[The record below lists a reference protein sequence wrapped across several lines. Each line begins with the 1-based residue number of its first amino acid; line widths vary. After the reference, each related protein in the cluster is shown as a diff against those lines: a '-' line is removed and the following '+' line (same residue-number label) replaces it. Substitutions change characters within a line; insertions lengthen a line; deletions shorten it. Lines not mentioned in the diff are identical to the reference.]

1 MEILNIDPRV
11 LAVQVGGFL
20 LLLVVFRLFLFRPI
34 MDILDARRQE
44 VEENYRRA
52 EEHQRVA
59 EQLRSEYEAHLANI
73 EEEMRAKIAQ
83 AIKEGQAMRDE
94 IIASSRAKA
103 ENTLNRALEQIER
116 EKEKSIEE
124 LKAAVADLA
133 ISATSKLLQE
143 ELDDARH
150 RQLVSRFIEEI
161 SAEMIRTNEN
171 QRSGGDLT

>member
-20 LLLVVFRLFLFRPI
+20 LLLVVFKLFLFRPI
-34 MDILDARRQE
+34 MDILDARKQE
-44 VEENYRRA
+44 VEESYRRA
-52 EEHQRVA
+52 EEHQRIA

-103 ENTLNRALEQIER
+103 EDTLNKALEQIER
-116 EKEKSIEE
+116 EKEKAIEE
-124 LKAAVADLA
+124 LKTAVADLT

-143 ELDDARH
+143 KLDDAKH
-150 RQLVSRFIEEI
+150 RQLVSQFIEEI
-161 SAEMIRTNEN
+161 NAEMVRTSGK
-171 QRSGGDLT
+171 QRSDGDLT